1 MIQLHNGI
9 LLRYKKQYISVG
21 SMRWRK
27 LEPNLQSEVSQK
39 EKHRYSILTVYVWN
53 SEVPGTGDYEATN
66 KKRKFSNGI
75 PLRMVAKV

>member
-1 MIQLHNGI
+1 
-9 LLRYKKQYISVG
+9 
-21 SMRWRK
+21 MRWRK

-75 PLRMVAKV
+75 PL